1 MVYRSSN
8 PALNPRHFQ
17 GGMATERMTLEGTVN
32 KTLALL
38 ALVAIGALF
47 AYSIVLESPGTAGIL
62 IIGGGLGGFILAIIT
77 FMVRPANPQILMS
90 CYALVEGLFI
100 GAFSYMIEN
109 EYLGGSEGV
118 VLQAL
123 VGTVAVFITML
134 LLYKYEVIKPTEKFT
149 IAIISMAGAI
159 MIVYLFNFVM
169 SFFGTGVPF
178 LHSAGPIGIGISVV
192 FTAVAALFLI
202 LDFAMI
208 QNGVQHGA
216 PKNMEWYGA
225 FGLVITLVWLYIE
238 MLKLIAKLRSE

>member
-1 MVYRSSN
+1 
-8 PALNPRHFQ
+8 
-17 GGMATERMTLEGTVN
+17 MATERMTLEGTVN

-47 AYSIVLESPGTAGIL
+47 AYSIVLETPGLAGLL
-62 IIGGGLGGFILAIIT
+62 IIGGGIGGFILAIIT
-77 FMVRPANPQILMS
+77 FMVRPANPQVLMS

-100 GAFSYMIEN
+100 GAFSFMVEN
-109 EYLGGSEGV
+109 YYLGGNEGV

-159 MIVYLFNFVM
+159 MIVYLFNFIM

-178 LHSAGPIGIGISVV
+178 IHSAGPIGIGISL
-192 FTAVAALFLI
+192 FIITIAAMMLI
-202 LDFAMI
+202 SNFGMI
-208 QNGVQHGA
+208 DAGVRMGA
-216 PKNMEWYGA
+216 PKQQEWWGA
-225 FGLVITLVWLYIE
+225 FGVMVTVIWLYFE
-238 MLKLIAKLRSE
+238 MLRLIAKLRDR

>member
-1 MVYRSSN
+1 
-8 PALNPRHFQ
+8 
-17 GGMATERMTLEGTVN
+17 
-32 KTLALL
+32 
-38 ALVAIGALF
+38 
-47 AYSIVLESPGTAGIL
+47 
-62 IIGGGLGGFILAIIT
+62 
-77 FMVRPANPQILMS
+77 
-90 CYALVEGLFI
+90 
-100 GAFSYMIEN
+100 
-109 EYLGGSEGV
+109 
-118 VLQAL
+118 
-123 VGTVAVFITML
+123 
-134 LLYKYEVIKPTEKFT
+134 
-149 IAIISMAGAI
+149 
-159 MIVYLFNFVM
+159 M